1 MKRRQRRIGQ
11 RMKEKS
17 EKSSMLWKPRE
28 ESISGKELGTL
39 SDAAK
44 RLNKSKTYMSVK
56 MHKIEVIGEPRA
68 WSGRARSTLV

>member
-1 MKRRQRRIGQ
+1 MRIAQELRVGKKWVCQLSFEKFQHLTHEKKAMRRIGQ

-39 SDAAK
+39 SKAAE
-44 RLNKSKTYMSVK
+44 RLNKS
-56 MHKIEVIGEPRA
+56 
-68 WSGRARSTLV
+68 